1 MSKPD
6 DWTAAGIYDP
16 TAPDAAD
23 RLELLE
29 WIDSHSVSIDEMVA
43 ACESGNI
50 TSIVGDRALRP
61 GTRITMIDAATA
73 TGLSVEI
80 VRDLNRA
87 TGMPLLAD
95 DEPFYTV
102 DDLPMFNLFAQA
114 AQLFS
119 RDELVHFTRV
129 MGSAMRRVAEAAGE
143 MFLRDVEAPLYE
155 DRAATPLEMATANYE
170 GVQLAR
176 VATGV
181 FEPMF
186 RAHLEVSTQTM
197 RRAREGQVGYAT
209 LPLTIGFVD
218 LSGFTS
224 QAGTLSPQQLLDLVM
239 TFESASIDLVSAHG
253 GRLVKLIGDEVMFST
268 VDPAEACDIATGLV
282 ARAAEWANGA
292 RGGLAYGQV
301 ITSGGDL
308 YGETVNMAAR
318 IVDIAVAGEV
328 LVNEAIT
335 ERATTHRFS
344 PAGRRQLKGFA
355 EPTRLWSLDA

>member
-1 MSKPD
+1 MSNPD

-16 TAPDAAD
+16 TAPDAAN
-23 RLELLE
+23 RLELFE
-29 WIDSHSVSIDEMVA
+29 WIASHGVSIDQMVA
-43 ACESGNI
+43 ACNAGEI
-50 TSIVGDRALRP
+50 TSVVGDLALRP
-61 GTRITMIDAATA
+61 GERITMVDVARA
-73 TGLSVEI
+73 TGLALDA
-80 VRDLNRA
+80 VRDLSRA
-87 TGMPLLAD
+87 IGMPVLRD
-95 DEPFYTV
+95 DEKFYAV
-102 DDLPMFNLFAQA
+102 DDLPMFELFAQA
-114 AQLFS
+114 AAFFS
-119 RDELVHFTRV
+119 RDELVHFSRV
-129 MGSAMRRVAEAAGE
+129 MGSSMRRVAEAAGE

-155 DRAATPLEMATANYE
+155 GRAATPLEMAKANYE

-186 RAHLEVSTQTM
+186 RAHLEVSTQMM
-197 RRAREGQVGYAT
+197 RRAREGLVGYAT

-224 QAGTLSPQQLLDLVM
+224 QAGTLSPRQLLDLVM
-239 TFESASIDLVSAHG
+239 TFESASIELVSAHG

-292 RGGLAYGQV
+292 RGGLAHGEV

-308 YGETVNMAAR
+308 YGETVNMASR

-328 LVNEAIT
+328 LANEAVT
-335 ERATTHRFS
+335 ERATAHRFS

-355 EPTRLWSLDA
+355 EPTRLWSLDG